1 MSPRRDRMRKEME
14 NKTARNFILKLLIFE
29 LGIIL
34 GLALILWLLKDG
46 TFLECL
52 YKSTWLMSFASILH
66 LGLEIFSSLANNR
79 WRIKPASAFAEKP
92 HCRAFCVLTRQRF
105 WAFCPFPLPRQH
117 VEYSV
122 GPISCKRVRQVSDSQ
137 TLTGSCPR
145 QGQ

>member
-1 MSPRRDRMRKEME
+1 MKNPIKAIFTDEE
-14 NKTARNFILKLLIFE
+14 NNFFILKSLIRE
-29 LGIIL
+29 LGIII
-34 GLALILWLLKDG
+34 GLASFFWLLKDDG
-46 TFLECL
+46 FIMCCR
-52 YKSTWLMSFASILH
+52 KSAWLMSFAFIFH
-66 LGLEIFSSLANNR
+66 LGVEVFSALDNNR

-117 VEYSV
+117 VECSV